1 MDSIESALK
10 KKKADLY
17 QKHTL
22 ILSSANLHNE
32 LLLYVLEKEFACK
45 CSLIEHIDSLPVEDP
60 PESNN
65 RLLLIDY
72 STHDYEK
79 VLADIVDNGQIK
91 ISHYIM
97 ALFNLQYNLGI
108 EKRALL
114 HGIQGFFYKQDGL
127 KLFLKGI
134 KSLYS
139 GETWIQ
145 RDILVKCVIEGG
157 QSRAPFVREK
167 TGLSHREMEIL
178 AMVSLGFINEDI
190 ASKLY
195 ISPHTVKT
203 HLYNVF
209 KKINVPNRL
218 QAALWAA
225 KNL

>member
-1 MDSIESALK
+1 MDSTESALK
-10 KKKADLY
+10 KKRTALC

-22 ILSSANLHNE
+22 ILSSVNLHNE

-45 CSLIEHIDSLPVEDP
+45 CSLIEHVDSLPVEDT

-65 RLLLIDY
+65 CLLLIDY

-79 VLADIVDNGQIK
+79 VLADIVDNGQIR
-91 ISHYIM
+91 ISSYIM
-97 ALFNLQYNLGI
+97 VVFNLQYNLGI

-114 HGIQGFFYKQDGL
+114 HGIQGFFYKQDRL
-127 KLFLKGI
+127 KLFIKGI

-145 RDILVKCVIEGG
+145 RDILVKCVVEGG
-157 QSRAPFVREK
+157 QKKAPFIREK

-178 AMVSLGFINEDI
+178 AMVSLGLINEDI
-190 ASKLY
+190 AAKLY

>member
-1 MDSIESALK
+1 MEPDESELK
-10 KKKADLY
+10 KSKSPLGK
-17 QKHTL
+17 KHTF

-32 LLLYVLEKEFACK
+32 LLIYVLEKEFACK
-45 CSLIEHIDSLPVEDP
+45 CSLIEHIDSLPVADP

-79 VLADIVDNGQIK
+79 TLADIVGNGQIK
-91 ISHYIM
+91 ISSYII
-97 ALFNLQYNLGI
+97 ALHNLQHNMKI

-114 HGIQGFFYKQDGL
+114 HGIQGFFYKQDNL
-127 KLFLKGI
+127 KIFLKGI

-145 RDILVKCVIEGG
+145 RDILVRCVKEDGKSMG
-157 QSRAPFVREK
+157 SFVREK

-178 AMVSLGFINEDI
+178 AMVSLGLANEAI
-190 ASKLY
+190 AAKLY

-225 KNL
+225 KHL